1 MPNLPNLVWL
11 RAFEASARL
20 RSFTAAAQE
29 LGLTQA
35 AVSHQIRSLEKS
47 FGVALFV
54 RRARHLELTELGHAY
69 YPSIAQALDDIA
81 YSTRG
86 LIGPGGPQTVTLR
99 APVSTAVLWLAP
111 RLGVFHDAHPGI
123 RVRMVSAVWADSTSD
138 EDVDID
144 IRLGPASW
152 FDRRALRLSQETVI
166 PVAAPALAPKLTD
179 LSDVFAQSLIH
190 IHGYQD
196 HWLRLS
202 HAHAIPTDDRK
213 PALFVDTSLAAIE
226 LAASGAGVAL
236 LMRRYADLPLSL
248 GRLHH
253 VGEAEIQM
261 GQGHYLM
268 PASDTEEKR
277 ADVALVRDWVTSVFD
292 HDAANVIAGAP

>member
-1 MPNLPNLVWL
+1 MSDLPNLVWL

-20 RSFTAAAQE
+20 RSFTAAAEE

-47 FGVALFV
+47 FGATLFL

-86 LIGPGGPQTVTLR
+86 LIGPSTARTVTLR
-99 APVSTAVLWLAP
+99 APVSTAVLWIAP
-111 RLGVFHDAHPGI
+111 RLGAFHADHPQVRI
-123 RVRMVSAVWADSTSD
+123 RLISAVWADSTAD
-138 EDVDID
+138 EDVDVD
-144 IRLGPASW
+144 LRLGPSGW
-152 FDRRALRLSQETVI
+152 FDRRAHLLSQEPAI
-166 PVAAPALAPKLTD
+166 PVAEPQLAKSLTGVQD
-179 LSDVFAQSLIH
+179 LFAQSLIH

-202 HAHAIPTDDRK
+202 KAEGVALDDRK
-213 PALFVDTSLAAIE
+213 SALFVDTTLAAIE
-226 LAASGAGVAL
+226 LVATGAGVAM
-236 LMRRYADLPLSL
+236 LMRRYAELPLSQ
-248 GRLHH
+248 GRLAQ
-253 VGEAEIQM
+253 VAGAEIPM

-268 PASDTEEKR
+268 PTTGTEAKSTE
-277 ADVALVRDWVTSVFD
+277 VTLVRDWITRLFET
-292 HDAANVIAGAP
+292 

>member
-1 MPNLPNLVWL
+1 MSDLPNLVWL

-20 RSFTAAAQE
+20 RSFTAAAEE

-47 FGVALFV
+47 FGVNLFI

-86 LIGPGGPQTVTLR
+86 LIGPGSARTVTLR
-99 APVSTAVLWLAP
+99 APISTAVLWIAP
-111 RLGVFHDAHPGI
+111 RLGAFHASHPQI
-123 RVRMVSAVWADSTSD
+123 RIRLISAVWADSTAD
-138 EDVDID
+138 EEVDID
-144 IRLGPASW
+144 LRLGPSGW
-152 FDRRALRLSQETVI
+152 FDRRAHLLSTESVI
-166 PVAAPALAPKLTD
+166 PVAQPDLAQQLQRVDD
-179 LSDVFAQSLIH
+179 LLAQNLIH

-202 HAHAIPTDDRK
+202 KSEGRTLDDRK
-213 PALFVDTSLAAIE
+213 AALFVDTTLAAIE
-226 LAASGAGVAL
+226 LAASGAGVAM
-236 LMRRYADLPLSL
+236 LMRRYTELPLSQ
-248 GRLHH
+248 GRLLQI
-253 VGEAEIQM
+253 GDLEIPM

-268 PASDTEEKR
+268 PATADEAKSTETT
-277 ADVALVRDWVTSVFD
+277 LVRDWITSIFE
-292 HDAANVIAGAP
+292 A